1 MLRIDYFAAAAH
13 RFEEKLAALRGRT
26 ILDGSDFVPIVL
38 ELSEMVDSLA
48 EIRDVLARFAETQRS
63 LKAASGAS
71 DTEVLSALVTRFVD
85 DLAEKSGKK
94 VVVAFRAPGDLAI
107 PFKYKS
113 ALRNVMAQLVRN
125 SIVHGIET
133 PAERQVAGKPEEGH
147 ILVAARQNN
156 GNLEFLFK
164 DDGRGIDYKQVI
176 ERVQELAK
184 SEPSILEPLIDREQN
199 QWKPDALDQ
208 MIFHPGFSTAD
219 QATEDAGRGV
229 GMSAVRDALA
239 RLGGQISLRQKRG
252 QFCEFHIVL
261 PNGS

>member
-1 MLRIDYFAAAAH
+1 
-13 RFEEKLAALRGRT
+13 
-26 ILDGSDFVPIVL
+26 
-38 ELSEMVDSLA
+38 
-48 EIRDVLARFAETQRS
+48 
-63 LKAASGAS
+63 
-71 DTEVLSALVTRFVD
+71 VTRFVD

-94 VVVAFRAPGDLAI
+94 VVVAFRAPGGLAI

-113 ALRNVMAQLVRN
+113 AIRNVMAQLVRN

-147 ILVAARQNN
+147 ILVAARQSN

-176 ERVQELAK
+176 KRVQELAK

-199 QWKPDALDQ
+199 QWKPGALEQ

-229 GMSAVRDALA
+229 GMSAAHDTLA
-239 RLGGQISLRQKRG
+239 RLGGRISLRQKRG
-252 QFCEFHIVL
+252 EFCEFHIML
-261 PNGS
+261 PNGG